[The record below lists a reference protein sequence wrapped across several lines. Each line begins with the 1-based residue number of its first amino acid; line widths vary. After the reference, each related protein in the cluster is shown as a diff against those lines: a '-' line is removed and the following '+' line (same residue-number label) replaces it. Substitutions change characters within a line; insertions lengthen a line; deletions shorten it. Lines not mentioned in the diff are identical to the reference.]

1 MRFRIPPQY
10 KRIAT
15 VKRESAYDR
24 SLDVIAEDIV
34 CSVQPGRDRVH
45 LDNFGVPIR
54 QSDLRANWTVLL
66 EVPNKA
72 ITEGDILF
80 IPDLNPDGTQRLD
93 ANGNP
98 VIDELKIYNVRYIK
112 GGTVMRLE
120 INNAEIP

>member
-10 KRIAT
+10 RRIVT
-15 VKRESAYDR
+15 VKRESAYGYR
-24 SLDVIAEDIV
+24 QLEVIAENVV

-45 LDNFGVPIR
+45 LDNFGVPVR

-66 EVPNKA
+66 EVPNPN

-80 IPDLNPDGTQRLD
+80 LLD
-93 ANGNP
+93 AKGNETGE
-98 VIDELKIYNVRYIK
+98 ELKIYNVRCIK